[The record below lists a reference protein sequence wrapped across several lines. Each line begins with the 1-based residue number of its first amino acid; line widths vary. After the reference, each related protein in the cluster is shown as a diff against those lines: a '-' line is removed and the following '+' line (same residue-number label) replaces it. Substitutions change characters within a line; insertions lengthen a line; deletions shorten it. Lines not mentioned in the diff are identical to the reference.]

1 MWTWKY
7 PQWRSII
14 RWSSVCAARR
24 LHASP
29 PSLLMTWGAKPV
41 SFRSEGPTWVY
52 IPQTYRT
59 RVLAFGCCVIYKPA
73 DALWKPILSQ
83 TWSWCNVLGRS
94 RYCSSGFSGNMLQLF
109 FLRSRNKRWRQESV
123 SLNLTWT
130 PDLWLNHYYDHSVLT
145 LQLQPQSESI
155 TAKTLS
161 NLDFSFS
168 RWERC
173 SVQPDCCDQSFDS
186 HLQIQIKAS

>member
-1 MWTWKY
+1 MWTWKC

-29 PSLLMTWGAKPV
+29 PSLLMTGGAKPV

-73 DALWKPILSQ
+73 DALWNPFYLKPGAGVMCSAALVIAAAASVEICCSCSFWDQ
-83 TWSWCNVLGRS
+83 ETRDEGR
-94 RYCSSGFSGNMLQLF
+94 NL
-109 FLRSRNKRWRQESV
+109 